1 MSDKVKYLWLACDED
16 GELVLFKEKPFRDEW
31 YGFWSKWKSG
41 ILNMMGAMKIQVMLI
56 IKGIQ

>member
-16 GELVLFKEKPFRDEW
+16 GELVLFKDKPFRDEW

-41 ILNMMGAMKIQVMLI
+41 ILTHRELR
-56 IKGIQ
+56 